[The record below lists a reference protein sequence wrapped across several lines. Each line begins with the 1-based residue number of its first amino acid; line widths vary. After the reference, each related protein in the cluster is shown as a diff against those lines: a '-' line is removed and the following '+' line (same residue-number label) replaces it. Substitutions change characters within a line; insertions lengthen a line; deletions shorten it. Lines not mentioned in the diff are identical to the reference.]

1 MCRDMTQEVYVTFS
15 RAWLEVI
22 GRKQLV
28 ISEIGTGRTGTA
40 GVQKIT
46 QFKGPS
52 ENGLEIIHPI
62 EVTVF

>member
-1 MCRDMTQEVYVTFS
+1 M
-15 RAWLEVI
+15 
-22 GRKQLV
+22 

-40 GVQKIT
+40 GVQKRT